1 MGNTSMNFNLTVGTI
16 PCGRPD
22 LDINVEMSQYD
33 VETHV
38 HVTLQMGILQLR
50 R

>member
-1 MGNTSMNFNLTVGTI
+1 MGNTSVDFNLTVGTI
-16 PCGRPD
+16 HCGRPD

-33 VETHV
+33 VETHIR
-38 HVTLQMGILQLR
+38 VTLQIGILQLR

>member
-1 MGNTSMNFNLTVGTI
+1 MGNTSTNFNLTVGTI
-16 PCGRPD
+16 HCG